1 MIHLSENEHTSIPVL
16 KLKTVIVR
24 KSFMSLAICRCSLS
38 GSLAN
43 IRKIHSFISMPSLKH
58 SKPVR
63 VLAFFSFCS
72 RSTQHLNYQPK
83 SFRKSS
89 WLSHWLA
96 STKSKPVEHTYTRLI
111 WNWDDLIFTDR
122 QRSCRKVMFSQ
133 ASVILSMGW
142 GLGFS
147 WSEAFYGV
155 GYLWSHVRSVGVG
168 VGYLGGRV
176 SGVYGI

>member
-1 MIHLSENEHTSIPVL
+1 MIHLSENEHTSFPVL

-38 GSLAN
+38 GSLAK

-63 VLAFFSFCS
+63 VLAFSHS
-72 RSTQHLNYQPK
+72 VQDLHNILITNQKALGNQVD
-83 SFRKSS
+83 
-89 WLSHWLA
+89 LSHWLA
-96 STKSKPVEHTYTRLI
+96 STKSKPIEHTYTRLI

-122 QRSCRKVMFSQ
+122 QRSCVKVMFSQ

-168 VGYLGGRV
+168 YLGGRV